1 MDGWMW
7 LPPPALNILWRREFC
22 PAHHVELHRSGRCQ
36 AEGVFVHLHGL
47 GFSTWGRR
55 KSGVVCCICCMRSV
69 ILVEKKIMHQDKTI
83 PSRNL
88 MDFGGLPLILK
99 RRQPNITALG
109 AQPNHSWV
117 AARSSQPDSIYH
129 CVTKFRRSKN
139 TSNILEPIGVSFILI
154 PFLLGGFQRTPNGD
168 FRKWGYPQSSSILK
182 GFSMK

>member
-1 MDGWMW
+1 M
-7 LPPPALNILWRREFC
+7 PSRRGFC
-22 PAHHVELHRSGRCQ
+22 SSARPRFLHVGKKKIR
-36 AEGVFVHLHGL
+36 
-47 GFSTWGRR
+47 
-55 KSGVVCCICCMRSV
+55 CCMLYMLYAQCYFSG
-69 ILVEKKIMHQDKTI
+69 KKIMHQDKTI